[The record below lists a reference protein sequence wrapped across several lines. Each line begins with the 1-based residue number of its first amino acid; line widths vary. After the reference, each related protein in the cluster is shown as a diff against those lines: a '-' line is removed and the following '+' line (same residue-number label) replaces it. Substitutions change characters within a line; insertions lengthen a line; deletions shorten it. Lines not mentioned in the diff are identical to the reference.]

1 MHVGMFS
8 KRSAVANE
16 VIPMTENAIKAYPAL
31 RIVGFDCFRRGK
43 QPIRALELQGQSNCS
58 TVGIEIMV
66 SKIVQR
72 SVLAVAFT
80 CVLGMSSSAF
90 GCPNCK
96 LANETDSA
104 LPRAYMYSILFMIG
118 MPATIFTGFGISL
131 YRLTK
136 KAELEAANAA
146 AGELGGTSTEQE

>member
-1 MHVGMFS
+1 MV
-8 KRSAVANE
+8 
-16 VIPMTENAIKAYPAL
+16 
-31 RIVGFDCFRRGK
+31 RRF
-43 QPIRALELQGQSNCS
+43 IH
-58 TVGIEIMV
+58 
-66 SKIVQR
+66 R
-72 SVLAVAFT
+72 SVLAIAFT
-80 CVLGMSSSAF
+80 CVIGMSSSAF

-146 AGELGGTSTEQE
+146 ADDVDGTSIEQE